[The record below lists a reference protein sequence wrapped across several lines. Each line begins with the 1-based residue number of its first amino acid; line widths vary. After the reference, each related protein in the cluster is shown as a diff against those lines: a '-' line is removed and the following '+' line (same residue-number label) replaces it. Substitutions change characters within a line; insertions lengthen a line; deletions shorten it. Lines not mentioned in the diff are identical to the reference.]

1 MKNSIED
8 EILVD
13 FGGAMKRIRERKGM
27 TQGDVFR
34 QSGLERS
41 YLSKFENNKIPYPRI
56 RTVYRIAQAL
66 TVSLD
71 EFIKEATDGNL
82 PKGQ

>member
-1 MKNSIED
+1 MNVSTED
-8 EILVD
+8 EILID

-56 RTVYRIAQAL
+56 KTVYRIAQAL
-66 TVSLD
+66 AVSLD
-71 EFIKEATDGNL
+71 DFIKEAMNGNL
-82 PKGQ
+82 PKR

>member
-1 MKNSIED
+1 MNVSTED
-8 EILVD
+8 EILID

-56 RTVYRIAQAL
+56 KTVYRIAQAL

-71 EFIKEATDGNL
+71 DFIKEAMNGNL
-82 PKGQ
+82 PKR

>member
-1 MKNSIED
+1 MNTPIED
-8 EILVD
+8 ETLID

-27 TQGDVFR
+27 TQGDIFR

-56 RTVYRIAQAL
+56 KTVYRIAQAL

-71 EFIKEATDGNL
+71 DFLKEAMNGNL
-82 PKGQ
+82 PKR